1 MQSLQLAAS
10 AVAFICSP
18 PGCGFEGTEEVS
30 SASPVHTKA
39 RERSG
44 MRSSISLTKARNASA
59 A

>member
-1 MQSLQLAAS
+1 MQSLHFAAS
-10 AVAFICSP
+10 TVAFICSP
-18 PGCGFEGTEEVS
+18 PGCEFEGTEEVS

-44 MRSSISLTKARNASA
+44 MWSSMNLTKARNASA